1 MDKTLQGIISPPQNE
16 PKRCRRRSI
25 PDPKPTSRAPTELIT
40 GYRLHLL
47 SRSRLDVPSGV
58 WPTHRLVL
66 LSGTAMTVSR
76 QLQPLDRYLQEIK
89 RIPQL
94 EELADELEIDVEKVR
109 EACASD
115 QGGGA
120 M

>member
-1 MDKTLQGIISPPQNE
+1 
-16 PKRCRRRSI
+16 
-25 PDPKPTSRAPTELIT
+25 
-40 GYRLHLL
+40 
-47 SRSRLDVPSGV
+47 
-58 WPTHRLVL
+58 
-66 LSGTAMTVSR
+66 MTVSR

-94 EELADELEIDVEKVR
+94 AELADELEIDVEKVR